1 MMNHVQKAT
10 LHSASSVVA
19 YKNMEKSLALLAA
32 SEAATSETT
41 LNKFGEGDAPSDNWD
56 NCPCVGPLSGSEIE
70 EAATKGK
77 TQQQVLV
84 LYCSTISGQDANM
97 TVLGGFARPPQSATE
112 EHQQES
118 SPQTT
123 TRSQHDHPRSRH
135 LGDRCTF
142 EGKEMRRHAAV
153 SIVDLPAGETCH
165 PEIAAAVH
173 FTGRKLSSHHHDQH
187 HPHIRRDLPRHHHS
201 KKIKCAPT
209 AGEGSSWKTKMYSS
223 SLSPSEQVALARRR
237 ARRRASL
244 TSICEQSCLETQEF
258 FKRNANILGEKSDME
273 KLTREQQDPAKATS
287 EEQEISLSELAE
299 FLLSTLLTTAS
310 DKGHFSSNATSSHG
324 DEKRE
329 RRRPEE
335 LVEGLRAPIRDA
347 AYRSRMNTA

>member
-10 LHSASSVVA
+10 LHSASSLV
-19 YKNMEKSLALLAA
+19 YTMEKSLVLAA
-32 SEAATSETT
+32 SPEAARTSEETT
-41 LNKFGEGDAPSDNWD
+41 LNKFGEGDGPSGHWD
-56 NCPCVGPLSGSEIE
+56 NCLCVGPLSGSEIE
-70 EAATKGK
+70 EATKRK
-77 TQQQVLV
+77 TQQQAV
-84 LYCSTISGQDANM
+84 LYCSTISGQDANSM
-97 TVLGGFARPPQSATE
+97 TPVVGFARPPQSATE

-118 SPQTT
+118 SQHT

-135 LGDRCTF
+135 VVGNRCTF
-142 EGKEMRRHAAV
+142 EGKQTRRHAAL
-153 SIVDLPAGETCH
+153 SIVDLTVGETCH
-165 PEIAAAVH
+165 PEIAASVH
-173 FTGRKLSSHHHDQH
+173 FTGRKSSSYHHDQQ

-209 AGEGSSWKTKMYSS
+209 GEGASGTTKMYSS

-244 TSICEQSCLETQEF
+244 TSVCEQSCLETQEF

-287 EEQEISLSELAE
+287 EEQEISLSELAGL
-299 FLLSTLLTTAS
+299 FLLSTLLTTAT
-310 DKGHFSSNATSSHG
+310 DKGHVSSNMTSSGG
-324 DEKRE
+324 DEKQE

-335 LVEGLRAPIRDA
+335 LLVEGLCTPIRDA
-347 AYRSRMNTA
+347 AYRSRIYTA